1 MEGTD
6 DALLLRWVVD
16 ILSILK
22 TCVEVNSGYAEHA
35 YISLD
40 TEM

>member
-6 DALLLRWVVD
+6 DALLLRWVLD
-16 ILSILK
+16 ILSTLE
-22 TCVEVNSGYAEHA
+22 TYVEVNSGYTEHA

-40 TEM
+40 TEL